1 MAENPYKA
9 PSASLEVTTPEK
21 VDQAI
26 ARKIRNAWVAGL
38 ISASITLV
46 FALVAVLAGISIAGI
61 DAWAFGDF
69 AVVLALTY
77 GVYRKSRVC
86 AILLFGF
93 FVLNKVVM
101 WGMAGNVSGLPL
113 ALVFMW
119 FYGQGIVGTF
129 QYHKLQLKDEG
140 AA

>member
-9 PSASLEVTTPEK
+9 PNASLEVTTPEK

-26 ARKIRNAWVAGL
+26 AKKIKNAWIAGL
-38 ISASITLV
+38 ISAGITLV
-46 FALVAVLAGISIAGI
+46 LVLVAVLGGISIAGV
-61 DAWAFGDF
+61 DAWAFGDL
-69 AVVLALTY
+69 AIVLALTY

-93 FVLNKVVM
+93 FVLNKAVM
-101 WGMAGNVSGLPL
+101 WGTAGNVSGLPL

-129 QYHKLQLKDEG
+129 QYHKLQRKDEG